1 MVVRCAPQLQWVP
14 RPLGATGEI
23 PIGGAAGTEG
33 GAVGPDQFFG
43 LTSSAISWPSRSGLM
58 AITHRSG
65 ATAMSSF
72 GMPYSGPVPTTP
84 MVQATMMFTA
94 GMDTAVQHERALR
107 AGAARKPR
115 ARCQPE
121 LSLRR
126 LAAAS
131 RQA

>member
-43 LTSSAISWPSRSGLM
+43 PTSSAISWPSRSGLM

-72 GMPYSGPVPTTP
+72 GMPYSGQVLTTP
-84 MVQATMMFTA
+84 MVQATMMFTGGTGEGGQGEDEFGA
-94 GMDTAVQHERALR
+94 GLGRTHQARAHHGV
-107 AGAARKPR
+107 A
-115 ARCQPE
+115 
-121 LSLRR
+121 
-126 LAAAS
+126 
-131 RQA
+131 